1 MAAAD
6 EPGYVSVARN
16 TQQAHVRLVAEAIAF
31 QPDAVAIEVQPPPW
45 LAKLTLWFILLVFAA
60 AVVWSAL
67 AEIDRIVVAP
77 GRLITREPLIVLQP
91 LETAIIRRLD
101 VQVGDRVRAGQV
113 LVELDPTFTGADT
126 VASRGELG
134 SLDAQIARLYAELA
148 GERTMADSGSIPP
161 ENLRIERQ
169 LLDDRVKE
177 ARARL
182 DAFQSR
188 ERRARTELDQ
198 SSQIETILKK
208 RSDNIDEI
216 VRMRATLM
224 ASGASSRLQLILA
237 ENERLSIEQELTQL
251 MVRRRTL
258 DEEIQTVLAEREAFT
273 KERRRQAT
281 EQLIEAQ
288 RQRERILNTLTKSER
303 RANLVS
309 LVAPVDAIV
318 FERARLSVGSVAQSA
333 QALLVIVP
341 IGATLEG
348 EVEIPSKDIAL
359 VRTGDSVAVK
369 IEAFPFQ
376 RYGTLEGRLT
386 SIAPDANQK
395 PVNEGGAVTYKAKI
409 ELIARRLMTVPEG
422 VSLAP
427 GMVVTAELISG
438 KRTVLSYFLYPV
450 LRALDEGIREP

>member
-1 MAAAD
+1 MA
-6 EPGYVSVARN
+6 RT
-16 TQQAHVRLVAEAIAF
+16 TQKVHVRLAPEAIAF
-31 QPDAVAIEVQPPPW
+31 QPDAVAIEVEPPPW
-45 LAKLTLWFILLVFAA
+45 KAKLTLWVILLSFVG

-77 GRLITREPLIVLQP
+77 GKLITREPLIVLQP
-91 LETAIIRRLD
+91 LETAIIRYLN

-113 LVELDPTFTGADT
+113 LVELDPTFTGADM

-148 GERTMADSGSIPP
+148 GERTIADNGNIPP
-161 ENLRIERQ
+161 ESLRIERQ
-169 LLDDRVKE
+169 LLDDRVTE

-188 ERRARTELDQ
+188 ERRSRAELDQ
-198 SSQIETILKK
+198 SSEIEAILKK
-208 RSDNIDEI
+208 RGKNIDDI
-216 VRMRATLM
+216 VGMRSALIEK
-224 ASGASSRLQLILA
+224 GGSSRLQLILA
-237 ENERLSIEQELTQL
+237 QNEYLSIEQELAQL

-258 DEEIQTVLAEREAFT
+258 DEEIQTVLAEREAFN

-288 RQRERILNTLTKSER
+288 RQRERMLNTLTKSER
-303 RANLVS
+303 RGALVS
-309 LVAPVDAIV
+309 LLAPADAIV

-333 QALLVIVP
+333 QALLVLVP
-341 IGATLEG
+341 VGAMLEG

-359 VRTGDSVAVK
+359 VQTGDKVAVK

-376 RYGTLEGRLT
+376 RYGTLEGQLL

-395 PVNEGGAVTYKAKI
+395 PANEGGAVSYKAKI
-409 ELIARRLMTVPEG
+409 ELAAQRLATVPRDLG
-422 VSLAP
+422 LAP
-427 GMVVTAELISG
+427 GMVVTGEIISG
-438 KRTVLSYFLYPV
+438 KRTVLSYLLYPV
-450 LRALDEGIREP
+450 LRALNEGMREP